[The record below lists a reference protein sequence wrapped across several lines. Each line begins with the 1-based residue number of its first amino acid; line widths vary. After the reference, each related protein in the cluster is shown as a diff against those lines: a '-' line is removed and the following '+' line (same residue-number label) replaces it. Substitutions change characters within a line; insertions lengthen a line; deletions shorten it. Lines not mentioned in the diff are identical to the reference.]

1 MPPRLHFTFRRL
13 LQLSLLLVGLTTA
26 VHASRAPDL
35 ARFEARF
42 AYEAKTPALADYL
55 KKFATTVEREW
66 FTILNE
72 SGVRPPLGSHVT
84 MHFTLTAG
92 GEVDVVGV
100 DDAGSGRTGVWTCIE
115 ALQRQQPYGK
125 WTDDMIA
132 AAGRNPTF
140 SYTFYH
146 R

>member
-1 MPPRLHFTFRRL
+1 MLA
-13 LQLSLLLVGLTTA
+13 LSLACVTTA
-26 VHASRAPDL
+26 GYASRAPDL

-42 AYEAKTPALADYL
+42 QTETKSPALAGYL
-55 KKFATTVEREW
+55 KNFATTVEREW
-66 FTILNE
+66 FTILEE

-84 MHFTLTAG
+84 MHFTLTAD

-100 DDAGSGRTGVWTCIE
+100 DDAGSGRSGVWTCIE

-125 WTDDMIA
+125 LTDEMIA

>member
-1 MPPRLHFTFRRL
+1 MIPRFPFSFRHL
-13 LQLSLLLVGLTTA
+13 AQSSVLALCLTTA
-26 VHASRAPDL
+26 AYGERTPDL

-42 AYEAKTPALADYL
+42 VSEAKSPALAGYL
-55 KKFATTVEREW
+55 KEFATTVEREW
-66 FTILNE
+66 FTILQE
-72 SGVRPPLGSHVT
+72 SGVRPPQGSHVT
-84 MHFTLTAG
+84 MHFTLTAD

-100 DDAGSGRTGVWTCIE
+100 DDAGSGRSGVWTGIE

-125 WTDDMIA
+125 WTDEMIA

>member
-1 MPPRLHFTFRRL
+1 MFPRCP
-13 LQLSLLLVGLTTA
+13 LSLRYFVLSTVVALGLTTA
-26 VHASRAPDL
+26 GHASRAPDL
-35 ARFEARF
+35 AHFEARF
-42 AYEAKTPALADYL
+42 LTEAKSPALAGYL
-55 KKFATTVEREW
+55 KEFTTTVEREW
-66 FTILNE
+66 FTILEE
-72 SGVRPPLGSHVT
+72 SGVRPPAGSHVT
-84 MHFTLTAG
+84 MHFTLTAD

-125 WTDDMIA
+125 LTDEMIA